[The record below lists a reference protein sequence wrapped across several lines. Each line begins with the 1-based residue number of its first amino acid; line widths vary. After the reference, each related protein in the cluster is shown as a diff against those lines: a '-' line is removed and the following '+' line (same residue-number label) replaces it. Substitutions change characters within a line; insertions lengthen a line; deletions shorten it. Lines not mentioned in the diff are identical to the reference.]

1 MDRTWWR
8 EATTGSWRCGRRATS
23 NSFTST
29 QAVTQ
34 ASVPWTSHTTRGKA
48 LWQAAW
54 AEPRAAL
61 NTRTVLFMTSRMLFP
76 QDSDHRHGLRQHC
89 GIQHRLQ
96 PLALR
101 TPEQVLRW
109 TARGR
114 GGRGGERRKRGR
126 GGDAL
131 CCVSATP
138 GKLQAPSGRKIVP
151 DLRLYSLGKFSWRE
165 DAGALVEYT
174 SSKHTCTYTH
184 TCNHRHIISRWHT
197 PQPAEKP
204 VRLQN
209 GAKKRVEQTFRGWL
223 HP

>member
-8 EATTGSWRCGRRATS
+8 EATTGSWRCGRRVTS

-48 LWQAAW
+48 LWQA
-54 AEPRAAL
+54 EPNPGLLWIHIWFDSWLLACSSR
-61 NTRTVLFMTSRMLFP
+61 RTLITGMASGSIVAFNIDFNRWHYEH
-76 QDSDHRHGLRQHC
+76 QNRYWGGRHEEEEDG
-89 GIQHRLQ
+89 
-96 PLALR
+96 
-101 TPEQVLRW
+101 E
-109 TARGR
+109 GR
-114 GGRGGERRKRGR
+114 GGREGEE
-126 GGDAL
+126 DAL

-138 GKLQAPSGRKIVP
+138 GKLQAPSGRKTVP

-165 DAGALVEYT
+165 DAAALVEHT

-204 VRLQN
+204 VRLQ
-209 GAKKRVEQTFRGWL
+209 TFRGWF